1 MASLSYLNYTTL
13 LRIRQMKFFASGD
26 EKRFLPAAFSAAAF
40 SAAAF
45 SAAAFSA
52 PAKVGSPFEPLRR
65 NIKIYQ

>member
-40 SAAAF
+40 SA
-45 SAAAFSA
+45 

>member
-45 SAAAFSA
+45 SA